1 MKNWILYIV
10 LFFTFGNLYADED
23 VKFSVNAP
31 NVVRQGQQFRL
42 VYTVNTQIDD
52 FQAPRVENFS
62 VLAGPSKSTSTNI
75 SIING
80 KMTRQYTL
88 KFTYIL
94 RANETGKFSISP
106 AKVEK
111 DGKIYQSD
119 PVNIEVIKSTG
130 GTQTQQSDK
139 NKPARS
145 RNVDVDNEDLF
156 VRVFL
161 NKKNVRRQE
170 PVVATIKIYT
180 KLNLSGF
187 ENVKFPDF
195 DGFYKYEIETPPLR
209 QLQEENIN
217 GQIYGTGV
225 LKKFLLFPQK
235 AKKITIDPFE
245 VDCIVQKKS
254 NSRSQSIF
262 DDFFGSYRN
271 VKIPL
276 SSKPVTLDVKSLP
289 GSKPNNFTGGVG
301 DFTISASLD
310 KNKVKTNE
318 SVNLN
323 IEISG
328 KGNLKIM
335 DVPEVDFPP
344 DLETYEPKIENN
356 IDISESGA
364 KGSKKIEYLIIPRHE
379 GEFRISPVS
388 FSYFDLSENK
398 YKTLSAGPFTLNVT
412 KGDGDTTVTVT
423 SFSKKDISVID
434 SDIRFIKT
442 EKFKLKERG
451 KFIFG
456 SLFFFMVYG
465 VSVAAFILLLLVRR
479 RKIRENADIELLK
492 NKKANKFAKKRLKVA
507 SRYLKENEKDRFYE
521 ETLKALWGYLSDK
534 LSIPVAELSR
544 EKADEKLEEKGIEED
559 IRSQFLQLLDDC
571 EFARYAPSASEERM
585 DRLYKN
591 AVEIISK
598 LQQRL

>member
-42 VYTVNTQIDD
+42 VYTVNTRIDD
-52 FQAPRVENFS
+52 FQAPRVESFS

-119 PVNIEVIKSTG
+119 PVDIEVIKSSG
-130 GTQTQQSDK
+130 GAQTQKSDK
-139 NKPARS
+139 NESAQS
-145 RNVDVDNEDLF
+145 HNVDVDNEDLF

-161 NKKNVRRQE
+161 NKQNVRRQE

-328 KGNLKIM
+328 EGNLKIM

-356 IDISESGA
+356 IDISASGA
-364 KGSKKIEYLIIPRHE
+364 KGNKKIEYLIIPRHE
-379 GEFRISPVS
+379 GEFRVPPVS

-398 YKTLSAGPFTLNVT
+398 YKTLSAGPFNLNVT
-412 KGDGDTTVTVT
+412 KGDGDTTATVT

-442 EKFKLKERG
+442 EKFKLKEKG

-456 SLFFFMVYG
+456 SLFFFLVYG
-465 VSVAAFILLLLVRR
+465 VSVAAFILILLIRR
-479 RKIRENADIELLK
+479 KKIRENSDIELLK

-544 EKADEKLEEKGIEED
+544 EKADEKLEEKGIEQD

-585 DRLYKN
+585 DRLYKH